1 MFCYIYAACVPI
13 LHLLIYFVCTSFL
26 QSFIYC
32 SVMILYHIHR
42 YAEEFKPIM
51 DNCKCYSC
59 LHHTR
64 AYIHH
69 LLVTKELLAHT
80 LLMKYV
86 LCLVVYKPMW
96 FYMYLIFYESIF
108 LCLHLQTKLPFP
120 ALTTAKLWLLG
131 W

>member
-1 MFCYIYAACVPI
+1 M
-13 LHLLIYFVCTSFL
+13 
-26 QSFIYC
+26 
-32 SVMILYHIHR
+32 LYHIHR

-86 LCLVVYKPMW
+86 VYCLAINKPMTI
-96 FYMYLIFYESIF
+96 YCEL
-108 LCLHLQTKLPFP
+108 LCSY
-120 ALTTAKLWLLG
+120 LTTL
-131 W
+131 